1 MVVITDVLQ
10 RNGCLIQDNSV
21 DYVVRDLRSKIDWIE
36 EEKRVRAVFREVR
49 RQLWDAERDNPSLC
63 PAISDDMARLSRYL
77 QKICKKLGK
86 K

>member
-10 RNGCLIQDNSV
+10 RNGCLIQDNFV
-21 DYVVRDLRSKIDWIE
+21 DYAVKDLLSKIDWIE

-63 PAISDDMARLSRYL
+63 PAILDDMSRLSRYL